1 MMLLRLVWALA
12 LTTSITCVGAQ
23 GFPLRRLEE
32 SGDGDKDFSGLYAK
46 YSNCFRVKI
55 QDDNDDD
62 AEGNSYFYNGK
73 YYAQYA
79 TYAAFH
85 MCSADE
91 CGKDSCDSSTGYV
104 TDLETYLESNVEFVQ
119 EYCNACVNQC
129 RRRLEDEAEEE
140 EEDEEEYED
149 ENDVGGG
156 DLLDMGGLSVQD
168 YHQPD
173 IQLTQVCTADKSG
186 GLDIFAGFYQK
197 NSTVCMDVEFFN
209 VSCPAALSTLAIQL
223 NKNSFG
229 LSPANQQI
237 VCNPEIGP
245 GSNGRNTIELVVTP
259 NMLAPIPAG
268 QPGSPQVQVAI
279 KNMGT
284 GNVFYFAANFAFEA
298 LFSPD
303 GALDRSAFIEAWKS
317 IDDTKELYGT
327 VSDLPASSTDIDAVQ
342 AKFKAYNVFF
352 IARRPVPNAEGQEV
366 VYFSMRT
373 VSGMDFLAE
382 LTFKQGVNACKVCL
396 KTENA
401 GYGAF
406 AKTALEKMLRE

>member
-1 MMLLRLVWALA
+1 MLLRLVWALA

-140 EEDEEEYED
+140 EEDEEMYVDCDSCANQCSLFQGSDDGYDEANYLDCQAGYNDGETQYYQAPTCDSQGNIVIGMFYDEDCTVKSNAAMETEFKYETFGTVESMCAPCYGND
-149 ENDVGGG
+149 EICEELYDDATHCAGSSVTQGG
-156 DLLDMGGLSVQD
+156 DGD
-168 YHQPD
+168 
-173 IQLTQVCTADKSG
+173 
-186 GLDIFAGFYQK
+186 
-197 NSTVCMDVEFFN
+197 
-209 VSCPAALSTLAIQL
+209 
-223 NKNSFG
+223 
-229 LSPANQQI
+229 
-237 VCNPEIGP
+237 
-245 GSNGRNTIELVVTP
+245 NTICKKYADAVREVTYARRKKKSHFFP
-259 NMLAPIPAG
+259 
-268 QPGSPQVQVAI
+268 
-279 KNMGT
+279 
-284 GNVFYFAANFAFEA
+284 VFVTVLILSGLCCFLSHTYFIRHRNKANE
-298 LFSPD
+298 
-303 GALDRSAFIEAWKS
+303 KS
-317 IDDTKELYGT
+317 IPLSRFDHGT
-327 VSDLPASSTDIDAVQ
+327 SQIPSDLP
-342 AKFKAYNVFF
+342 
-352 IARRPVPNAEGQEV
+352 V
-366 VYFSMRT
+366 VS
-373 VSGMDFLAE
+373 
-382 LTFKQGVNACKVCL
+382 
-396 KTENA
+396 
-401 GYGAF
+401 
-406 AKTALEKMLRE
+406 